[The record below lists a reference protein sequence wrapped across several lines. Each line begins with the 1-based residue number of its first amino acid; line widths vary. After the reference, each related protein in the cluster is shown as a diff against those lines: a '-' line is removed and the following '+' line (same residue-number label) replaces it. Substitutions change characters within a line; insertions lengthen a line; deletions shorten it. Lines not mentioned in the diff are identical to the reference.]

1 MRLSSP
7 RPLCRTSRLLG
18 CVAAAPVA
26 LALLSG
32 SALAQAP
39 AAESATDTR
48 AAALVTRMTSAE
60 KIEMIRGVQEGPATD
75 QGEAGYLGGIARLG
89 IPALRMADGPPG
101 VLTREPSIAPPATM
115 ALAATFSR
123 ADAQANGQ
131 VIAKEAQRLGV
142 DVVLEPFINIL
153 RDTAVGRG
161 WNTFGEDPFLSGKM
175 GAAQV
180 EGIQNEGVMAQAKH
194 FVGYDNT
201 GYNMVADDQTL
212 HEVYLAPFQDVVDAG
227 VSSIMC
233 AYNKVGGQF
242 ACGSHKL
249 LTDQLRGEMGFKG
262 YVTSDWGGAHKPQD
276 VTAGLDMEM
285 PGLMPKGSPWLTIT
299 RSYFDGDK
307 APIAPLTMDMSVL
320 SYVFSRAMP
329 EDSTPATAAGGSA
342 RAAAMHGQFPDDP
355 APINMATAL
364 SRGLVSQKA
373 VDQAA
378 YRVLHEMNRFGYL
391 DGKTHQPTH
400 LAPAP
405 ESEAI
410 IAKTA
415 RDAAVLLKNEGGIL
429 PLAPSD
435 MDGLALVGPGANQ
448 VVALGINAEHS
459 LGIVA
464 TQRGTVDVLK
474 DRHPGKDIAFA
485 VANDMTGTP
494 IPASAWGEGL
504 TRYRDGKPVS
514 RDAALDF
521 TATSGKAL
529 PADSMLSWKGEL
541 TVPAA
546 GTYGLYL
553 QVLGSNAEL
562 IVDGKPLSHTASMTG
577 ARHGDTVQA
586 GQDNL
591 LPTTDGLDNVRRDV
605 ALSAGRHSIELRT
618 FSDTSHAPVQV
629 RLAWMTP
636 EQKAAN
642 VHEAVEKAASAKKAV
657 VFVWVRQ
664 SPVFGI
670 PGDQNALVEAIA
682 ARNPNT
688 IVVLNTS
695 LPVAMPWLSKVKG
708 VVNMWWPG
716 DKGGEATADIL
727 EGRASPAGRLP
738 FTWGEALADYP
749 THDPAHP
756 ERSKPAADGAVVYS
770 EGIDVGYRGFER
782 KGVKP
787 LYSFGYGLSYSHF
800 DYAGLKVSPA
810 GDGGLDTSFTVTN
823 SGKMASDEV
832 AQVYLGAPQ
841 SSPAPV
847 AIKALAGFD
856 RITLAPGESRMV
868 TVHVPARSLQYWNSS
883 AHAWTFVPGERPVL
897 VGGSSQDI
905 RLSAK
910 VSKR

>member
-1 MRLSSP
+1 MHRTL
-7 RPLCRTSRLLG
+7 RPLCRTSRLSA
-18 CVAAAPVA
+18 CVAVMP
-26 LALLSG
+26 LALSLASG
-32 SALAQAP
+32 PALAQAP
-39 AAESATDTR
+39 AAESATDAR
-48 AAALVTRMTSAE
+48 ALALVARMTPSE
-60 KIEMIRGVQEGPATD
+60 KIEMIRGRQEGPATD

-161 WNTFGEDPFLSGKM
+161 WNTFGEDPFLSGKLA
-175 GAAQV
+175 AAQIR
-180 EGIQNEGVMAQAKH
+180 GIQGEGVMAQAKH
-194 FVGYDNT
+194 FVGYDNP
-201 GYNMVADDQTL
+201 GFNMVADDQTM
-212 HEVYLAPFQDVVDAG
+212 HEVYLAPFQDAVDAG

-242 ACGSHKL
+242 SCGNRKL
-249 LTDQLRGEMGFKG
+249 LTDQLRGEMGFRG

-276 VTAGLDMEM
+276 ITAGLDMEM
-285 PGLMPKGSPWLTIT
+285 PGLMPQGSPWLTIT

-307 APIAPLTMDMSVL
+307 APVAPLTMDMSVL

-329 EDSTPATAAGGSA
+329 EDSMPGGAGNRG
-342 RAAAMHGQFPDDP
+342 AAMHGQFPDDA

-364 SRGLVSQKA
+364 SRGLVDGKT
-373 VDQAA
+373 VDLAA

-400 LAPAP
+400 QPLAP

-415 RDAAVLLKNEGGIL
+415 RDAAVLLKNEGGAL
-429 PLAPSD
+429 PLAAAD

-459 LGIVA
+459 LGIVS
-464 TQRGTVDVLK
+464 TQRGTADVLK

-494 IPASAWGEGL
+494 IPASAWGPEGL
-504 TRYRDGKPVS
+504 TRYQDGKAVGH
-514 RDAALDF
+514 DAMLDF
-521 TATSGKAL
+521 TAASGKAL
-529 PADSMLSWKGEL
+529 PAESAPGWKGDF
-541 TVPAA
+541 TVPAD

-562 IVDGKPLSHTASMTG
+562 ILDGKPLSHTASMIG

-605 ALSAGRHSIELRT
+605 VLTAGRHSIELRLS
-618 FSDTSHAPVQV
+618 SDTSHAPVQV

-636 EQKAAN
+636 GQKAAN
-642 VHEAVEKAASAKKAV
+642 FHEAVEKAASAKKAV

-664 SPVFGI
+664 QPVFGI

-695 LPVAMPWLSKVKG
+695 LPVAMPWLGKVKA

-727 EGRASPAGRLP
+727 EGRISPAGRLP
-738 FTWGEALADYP
+738 FTWGQALADYP
-749 THDPAHP
+749 THDPEHP
-756 ERSKPAADGAVVYS
+756 ERSTPAADGTVVYS
-770 EGIDVGYRGFER
+770 EGLDVGYRGFER

-787 LYSFGYGLSYSHF
+787 LYPFGYGLSYSHF
-800 DYAGLKVSPA
+800 DYAGLKVLPA
-810 GDGGLDTSFTVTN
+810 SDGGLDASFTVTN
-823 SGKMASDEV
+823 SGKVASDEV

-841 SSPAPV
+841 ASSVPV
-847 AIKALAGFD
+847 AVKALAGFE
-856 RITLAPGESRMV
+856 RVALAPGQSRSV
-868 TVHVPARSLQYWNSS
+868 SVHVPLRSLQYWDTG
-883 AHAWTFVPGERPVL
+883 AHAWKLVRGERPVL

-910 VSKR
+910 VSRP